1 MVRGVGGLYLEGL
14 IHGGGY
20 FPNFTVSFKLYC
32 SIIKTILLYILPG
45 LEKKRSSLKCE
56 LICKNCKRV

>member
-32 SIIKTILLYILPG
+32 SIIRII
-45 LEKKRSSLKCE
+45 
-56 LICKNCKRV
+56 KN

>member
-20 FPNFTVSFKLYC
+20 FQNFTVVSFELYC
-32 SIIKTILLYILPG
+32 SIYCCIFCL
-45 LEKKRSSLKCE
+45 
-56 LICKNCKRV
+56 V